1 MAVATLRVIR
11 RKRPPQDRFPNTLIY
26 WPQVCVRGMLLSPQ
40 QRAAGHAGGGTNRRE
55 RAQPIHEWELL
66 LPLFAWLEQERY
78 EQIRPLVLF
87 DVAVA
92 DRAAEVGT
100 SASTLSPTRRAT

>member
-1 MAVATLRVIR
+1 M
-11 RKRPPQDRFPNTLIY
+11 
-26 WPQVCVRGMLLSPQ
+26 
-40 QRAAGHAGGGTNRRE
+40 GTNRRE
-55 RAQPIHEWELL
+55 RAQPTHEWELL
-66 LPLFAWLEQERY
+66 LPLFAWPEQERY

-92 DRAAEVGT
+92 DRVAEVGT